1 MAQQTGSV
9 SPPRSHEGRVAVVTG
24 GARGFGRAIAVGL
37 AARGCDVAVVDLAP
51 AAETV
56 EAITDAGAKGLSVV
70 ADITDPDQTAAA
82 ARAVL
87 GRFGHVDI
95 LVNNAGVIAIA
106 DFWAT
111 DYAQWRKVL
120 AINLDSQFLVT
131 KEFAGSMR
139 EHGWGRIV
147 NIASNTLGLVA
158 PQLTSYMASKGGVV
172 GFTRALATDLA
183 EHGITVNAVAPTAT
197 TTPGGTENIAPE
209 ALAYSAAQQAIKR
222 VGSADDI
229 VGTVCFLTSDDA
241 AFMTGQTLVTDG
253 GWMRV

>member
-1 MAQQTGSV
+1 
-9 SPPRSHEGRVAVVTG
+9 
-24 GARGFGRAIAVGL
+24 
-37 AARGCDVAVVDLAP
+37 
-51 AAETV
+51 
-56 EAITDAGAKGLSVV
+56 
-70 ADITDPDQTAAA
+70 
-82 ARAVL
+82 
-87 GRFGHVDI
+87 
-95 LVNNAGVIAIA
+95 
-106 DFWAT
+106 
-111 DYAQWRKVL
+111 
-120 AINLDSQFLVT
+120 
-131 KEFAGSMR
+131 
-139 EHGWGRIV
+139 
-147 NIASNTLGLVA
+147 VA

-172 GFTRALATDLA
+172 GFTRALATDLD